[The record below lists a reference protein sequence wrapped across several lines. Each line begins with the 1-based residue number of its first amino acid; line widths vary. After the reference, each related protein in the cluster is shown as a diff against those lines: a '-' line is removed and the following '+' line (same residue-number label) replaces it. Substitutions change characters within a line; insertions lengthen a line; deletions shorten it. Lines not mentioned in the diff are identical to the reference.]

1 MKTRSHS
8 ARLLIVALLATGV
21 AAGVAEVNAAAVGG
35 QLGVDRAGI
44 EGDTPPNSQYTDRF
58 GLVAG
63 IQGEIGFAQDLS
75 LSLQPSFVQKKSGV
89 LIAPSTRGGSTTELD
104 LTFDYI
110 SVPVV
115 VKFAKA
121 GGRTYVAGGI
131 TVDFLTAATLSGQG
145 SDRDVMSAYNSTGF
159 GAVLGFGVVFPAG
172 HTRLTTELRYVQ
184 GIANMTT
191 GSAAEAAGALAPRLH
206 SSGWELI
213 VGDLLQVGRR

>member
-1 MKTRSHS
+1 MDARSHA
-8 ARLLIVALLATGV
+8 ARLLFVVIV
-21 AAGVAEVNAAAVGG
+21 AAGIAAGADVAQAAVVGA

-44 EGDTPPNSQYTDRF
+44 EGDTPPNSQYTDKF

-89 LIAPSTRGGSTTELD
+89 RIAPSTRGGSTTELE
-104 LTFDYI
+104 LSFDYV

-115 VKFAKA
+115 MKFAKA
-121 GGRTYVAGGI
+121 GGRTYVAGGV

-145 SDRDVMSAYNSTGF
+145 SDRDVSSAYNSTGF
-159 GAVLGFGVVFPAG
+159 GAVLGFGVVFPVG
-172 HTRLTTELRYVQ
+172 RTRLTTELRYVQ

-191 GSAAEAAGALAPRLH
+191 GAAAAAAGALAPRLH

-213 VGDLLQVGRR
+213 VGDLLQVGKR

>member
-1 MKTRSHS
+1 MDKRSHA
-8 ARLLIVALLATGV
+8 ARLSSVVLLAMGI
-21 AAGVAEVNAAAVGG
+21 AAGAHAAQAAIVGA

-44 EGDTPPNSQYTDRF
+44 DGDTPPNSEYTDKV

-63 IQGEIGFAQDLS
+63 IQGEVGFARDMS

-89 LIAPSTRGGSTTELD
+89 LIAPSTRGGSTTELE
-104 LTFDYI
+104 LSFDYVSI
-110 SVPVV
+110 PVV

-121 GGRTYVAGGI
+121 GGRTYVAGGV

-145 SDRDVMSAYNSTGF
+145 SNRDVTSAYNSTGF

-172 HTRLTTELRYVQ
+172 RTRFTTELRVVQ

-191 GSAAEAAGALAPRLH
+191 GTAAEAAGALAPRLH
-206 SSGWELI
+206 SSGLQLI
-213 VGDLLQVGRR
+213 VGNLLPVGRP

>member
-1 MKTRSHS
+1 MDARSHT
-8 ARLLIVALLATGV
+8 ARLSFVVLLALGL
-21 AAGVAEVNAAAVGG
+21 AAGADAVQAAAVGAH
-35 QLGVDRAGI
+35 LGLDRGGLD
-44 EGDTPPNSQYTDRF
+44 GDAPPNSQYTDKA

-63 IQGEIGFAQDLS
+63 IQGEFGFARDMS

-89 LIAPSTRGGSTTELD
+89 LIAPSTRGASTTELE
-104 LTFDYI
+104 LSFDYV

-131 TVDFLTAATLSGQG
+131 TVDFLTAATLSGLG
-145 SDRDVMSAYNSTGF
+145 SDRDVTSAYNSTGF
-159 GAVLGFGVVFPAG
+159 GAVLGFGVVFPVG
-172 HTRLTTELRYVQ
+172 RTRLTTELRYVQ

-191 GSAAEAAGALAPRLH
+191 GAAAATAGALAPRLH

>member
-1 MKTRSHS
+1 M
-8 ARLLIVALLATGV
+8 IVVLLATGV
-21 AAGVAEVNAAAVGG
+21 AAWADGAHAAAVGA
-35 QLGVDRAGI
+35 QLGVDKAGI
-44 EGDTPPNSQYTDRF
+44 EGDTPPNSHYTDKF
-58 GLVAG
+58 GWVAG

-89 LIAPSTRGGSTTELD
+89 LVAPSTRGGSTTELE
-104 LTFDYI
+104 LTFDYV

-145 SDRDVMSAYNSTGF
+145 SDRDVASAYNSTGF

-172 HTRLTTELRYVQ
+172 RTRLTTELRYVQ

-206 SSGWELI
+206 SGGWELI
-213 VGDLLQVGRR
+213 VGDLLQVGKR